1 MKKMILSLFLIIQ
14 AVSLCAL
21 DMGGFIAFP
30 VPYNPKKGVM
40 KIENKGPAVAPGKG
54 EFIVYDVNGDHVY
67 TKSFSP
73 DNTYWHGRNTRGEYV
88 KPGLYL
94 IKIEVENNAGKF
106 GKKVIR
112 ILVKY

>member
-1 MKKMILSLFLIIQ
+1 
-14 AVSLCAL
+14 
-21 DMGGFIAFP
+21 MGGFIAFP

-40 KIENKGPAVAPGKG
+40 KIENRGTAVTYGRG
-54 EFIVYDVNGDHVY
+54 EFIVYDVNGDHVF
-67 TKSFSP
+67 TKSFSS
-73 DNTYWHGRNTRGEYV
+73 DITFWNGRNTRGEYV

-94 IKIEVENNAGKF
+94 IKLEVENDTGKF